1 MGTVLCGRNCAQHT
15 NAKLC
20 HITTCKRQ
28 LCAGCTESRVTR
40 IKESWQVPVRI
51 SKDKVLPTI
60 TGCNFMASGQLV
72 LCDAANRR
80 IKVLDRF
87 FDIKRVIDL
96 SGSPYDVGILDD
108 ETIIVSMPA
117 TKRIKFIQIFPAL
130 MLGHS
135 LYVGL
140 TCYGI
145 DVAKEEIFVA
155 CHSTPRDICLEPQ
168 INVSEVRIY
177 SMHGEIQKRVS
188 LNTCTY
194 CFSVDSSGRNI
205 YVLTSCG
212 ILCVSK
218 AGEVIF
224 QYVNGNFNQPSS
236 QCLDED
242 NNIIVCCADSLK
254 VITASGKRYTTLAN
268 MCDVSG
274 TSTGKTFMPS
284 SVALRRSDR
293 TLVVAGDCTSKL
305 LVYKFM

>member
-1 MGTVLCGRNCAQHT
+1 MCAR
-15 NAKLC
+15 
-20 HITTCKRQ
+20 CK
-28 LCAGCTESRVTR
+28 ESSVCLKAAPKARTR
-40 IKESWQVPVRI
+40 IKESWQVSVRI
-51 SKDKVLPTI
+51 SKDKALPAI
-60 TGCNFMASGQLV
+60 TGCKFMASGHLV

-80 IKVLDRF
+80 IKFLDRF
-87 FDIKRVIDL
+87 FDIKLVIDL

-108 ETIIVSMPA
+108 ETIIASMPD

-145 DVAKEEIFVA
+145 DVAKDEIFVA
-155 CHSTPRDICLEPQ
+155 CQRTPRDICLEPQ

-177 SMHGEIQKRVS
+177 NLNGEIQKRVS
-188 LNTCTY
+188 VNTCTY
-194 CFSVDSSGRNI
+194 CITVDSSGRNI

-218 AGEVIF
+218 ADEVIF

-236 QCLDED
+236 QCLDDE
-242 NNIIVCCADSLK
+242 NNVIVCCADSLK
-254 VITASGKRYTTLAN
+254 VITASGKRHTTLAN

-274 TSTGKTFMPS
+274 TSTGNTFMPS
-284 SVALRRSDR
+284 SVAFRRSDR

-305 LVYKFM
+305 LVYKFV